1 MFKGLKI
8 IFFIFLLGSC
18 SPETSNNI
26 SGAINNITRIGL
38 ETLKDSLDERSS
50 SGSSSSATKGVCMW
64 NPRTQG
70 MSQCFHVTATG
81 GCAHYGGP
89 CS

>member
-26 SGAINNITRIGL
+26 SGALNNITRMGL
-38 ETLKDSLDERSS
+38 ETLKDSLNERSS
-50 SGSSSSATKGVCMW
+50 SGSIYSAPKTVCMW
-64 NPRTQG
+64 NPNTQG
-70 MSQCFHVTATG
+70 MSQCHHVTAIG
-81 GCAHYGGP
+81 GCAHYGAP